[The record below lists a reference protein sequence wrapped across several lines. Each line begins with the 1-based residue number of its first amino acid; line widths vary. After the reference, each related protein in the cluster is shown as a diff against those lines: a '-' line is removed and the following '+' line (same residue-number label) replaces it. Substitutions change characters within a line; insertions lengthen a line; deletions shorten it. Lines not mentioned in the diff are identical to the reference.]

1 MEDEPRFVY
10 VDDDLTSREVMELLL
25 THRMGLTQC
34 RMYDDSAAFAEEI
47 NSTVLAPDVIFMDIH
62 MHPYNGF
69 DMLEMLRNNEV
80 FADTMIIAVTASVM
94 NEEVERLREAGFDGA
109 IGKPIDP
116 DDFPSL
122 VQRILNKE
130 QVWHV
135 SS

>member
-25 THRMGLTQC
+25 THRLGLIQC
-34 RMYDDSAAFAEEI
+34 QMYDNSATFAEEI
-47 NSTVLAPDVIFMDIH
+47 DSFAQSPTVIFIDIH

-69 DMLEMLRNNEV
+69 DLLKMLRNNELFV
-80 FADTMIIAVTASVM
+80 DTMIIAVTASVM
-94 NEEVERLREAGFDGA
+94 NEEVERLKETGFDGA

-116 DDFPSL
+116 DEFPNL
-122 VQRILNKE
+122 VQKILNKE

>member
-1 MEDEPRFVY
+1 MADEPRFVY

-25 THRMGLTQC
+25 THRMGMTQC
-34 RMYDDSAAFAEEI
+34 QMYDDSATFSEKI
-47 NSTVLAPDVIFMDIH
+47 NGITPAPTVIFMDIY

-69 DMLEMLRNNEV
+69 DMLEMLRKNGM

-94 NEEVERLREAGFDGA
+94 NEEIERLREAGFDGA

-116 DDFPSL
+116 DDFPGL
-122 VQRILNKE
+122 VEKILNKE